1 MKRCGA
7 AAVLFLLAFS
17 APAAQAPPPAVLDV
31 GAFSREIEGGS
42 LPAGWKTLSFRK
54 VDRPTH
60 YTLERDGETVVV
72 KAEAKASAS
81 SLYREMRIDP
91 AEYPVVQW
99 RWKVSNILQKGD
111 IHRKDGDDYPARLY
125 ITFDLPLSRLPFFER
140 AKAAAARILY
150 GQTPPLAVITYLWES
165 RAPRGTTLPSPYADR
180 VRMIVVESGE
190 EKVGQWGEEE
200 RNVADDYRRAFG
212 EDPPMISGVAVMTD
226 TDNTGESVTAWYGD
240 ILFRRAAGR

>member
-1 MKRCGA
+1 MKKGGLVA
-7 AAVLFLLAFS
+7 ILFLLAFS
-17 APAAQAPPPAVLDV
+17 VPAAQAPSPAVLDV
-31 GAFSREIEGGS
+31 GAFSREKEGES
-42 LPAGWKTLSFRK
+42 LPAGWKTLTFRK
-54 VDRPTH
+54 VDRQTQ
-60 YTLERDGETVVV
+60 YTLVRDGEAVVV

-81 SLYREMRIDP
+81 SLYREIRIDP
-91 AEYPVVQW
+91 VENPVVQW

-140 AKAAAARILY
+140 AKITAARILY
-150 GQTPPLAVITYLWES
+150 GQAPPLAVITYLWES
-165 RAPRGTTLPSPYADR
+165 RAPRGTILPSPYTDR

-190 EKVGQWGEEE
+190 EKAGRWVEEE
-200 RNVADDYRRAFG
+200 RNVADDYRSAFG

-240 ILFRRAAGR
+240 ILFHRAAGR